1 LERGAM
7 TLALAYIDPGTGSM
21 LFTIVIGF
29 AAAAYFVVKQ
39 AWIRVKTLFAGRGA
53 APPTKGKRERI
64 VIYSEGKRY
73 WNVFLPIVE
82 ELERRG
88 VQAAF
93 LTSDKDDP
101 AFERPNGPVRPQ
113 YIGAGNLAYARLNM
127 LEADLCLTTTPGLD
141 VYQWKRSK
149 AVSHYSHILHSV
161 DDATSYRLF
170 GLDYFDSVLLTGEYQ
185 AAGIR
190 ELEGKRRLR
199 AKELPVVGST
209 YLDVYARKLDSLPRR
224 DGGAATVLV
233 SPSWGESALLRRY
246 GEDLLAPLS
255 ESGLRVIVRPHP
267 QSALSEGATIECLKT
282 ALSRFGNVEWDFSR
296 ENLAALTRSDVMISD
311 FSGII
316 FDYAFLFGRPVLYA
330 NGEFDPRPYDSS
342 DVDSTPWKFSVLPG
356 LGRALERADFGRMR
370 EIVESVQE
378 DESLK
383 RGIDEA
389 RDQAWQ
395 HRSESGA
402 RAVDFMLERAGV

>member
-1 LERGAM
+1 M
-7 TLALAYIDPGTGSM
+7 TLSLAYIDPGTGSM
-21 LFTIVIGF
+21 LFTIVTGF
-29 AAAAYFVVKQ
+29 AVAVYFVAKS
-39 AWIRVKTLFAGRGA
+39 AWIRVKTIFAGRGA
-53 APPTKGKRERI
+53 GLSAAKGKRERI

-88 VQAAF
+88 VEAAF
-93 LTSDKDDP
+93 LTSEEDDP
-101 AFERPNGPVRPQ
+101 VFDRAPGAVRPQ
-113 YIGAGNLAYARLNM
+113 FIGSGNLAYARLNM
-127 LEADLCLTTTPGLD
+127 LDAALCLTTTPGLD

-149 AVSHYSHILHSV
+149 AVGHYAHILHSV

-190 ELEGKRRLR
+190 ELEGKRGLR

-209 YLDVYARKLDSLPRR
+209 YLDVYARKLDALPSR
-224 DGGAATVLV
+224 DGGTTTVLV

-246 GEDLLAPLS
+246 GEELLVPLA

-267 QSALSEGATIECLKT
+267 QSALSERATIEGLKS
-282 ALSRFGNVEWDFSR
+282 ALSRFDSVEWDSSR
-296 ENLAALTRSDVMISD
+296 ENLAALARADVMISD
-311 FSGII
+311 FSGIV

-330 NGEFDPRPYDSS
+330 NADFDPRPYDSS
-342 DVDSTPWKFSVLPG
+342 DSSATPWKFAILPK
-356 LGRALERADFGRMR
+356 LGKPLDRADFGRIG
-370 EIVESVQE
+370 ELVELVRGDSE
-378 DESLK
+378 LK
-383 RGIDEA
+383 DGIQEA

-395 HRSESGA
+395 HRAEAGA
-402 RAVDFMLERAGV
+402 RAADFIVERAKA

>member
-1 LERGAM
+1 M
-7 TLALAYIDPGTGSM
+7 TLSLAYIDPGTGSM
-21 LFTIVIGF
+21 LFTIVTGF
-29 AAAAYFVVKQ
+29 AVAVYFVAKQ
-39 AWIRVKTLFAGRGA
+39 AWIRLKTILAGRGA
-53 APPTKGKRERI
+53 AGAASAAAAAGRERI

-93 LTSDKDDP
+93 LTSEQDDP
-101 AFERPNGPVRPQ
+101 AFGRPAGPVRPQ
-113 YIGAGNLAYARLNM
+113 FIGAGNLAYARLNM
-127 LEADLCLTTTPGLD
+127 LAADLCLTTTPGLD

-149 AVSHYSHILHSV
+149 AVGHYAHILHSV

-170 GLDYFDSVLLTGEYQ
+170 GLDYFDSVLLSGEYQ

-190 ELEGKRRLR
+190 ELEAKRALR

-209 YLDVYARKLDSLPRR
+209 YLDVYARKLGSAPGR
-224 DGGAATVLV
+224 DGGATTVLV

-246 GEDLLAPLS
+246 GESLLVPLA

-267 QSALSEGATIECLKT
+267 QSALSERLIIEALKA
-282 ALSRFGNVEWDFSR
+282 ALSRFDNVEWDLSR
-296 ENLAALTRSDVMISD
+296 ENLASLARADVMISD

-330 NGEFDPRPYDSS
+330 NGDFDPRPYDSS
-342 DVDSTPWKFSVLPG
+342 DSSATPWKFAVLPR
-356 LGRALERADFGRMR
+356 LGKSLDRADFGRIGEVVEGVR
-370 EIVESVQE
+370 E
-378 DESLK
+378 DRALK
-383 RGIDEA
+383 DSIGEA

-402 RAVDFMLERAGV
+402 RAADFIMERAKA

>member
-1 LERGAM
+1 M

-21 LFTIVIGF
+21 LFTIVTGF
-29 AAAAYFVVKQ
+29 AVAVYFVAKQ
-39 AWIRVKTLFAGRGA
+39 AWIRVKTIFAGRGA
-53 APPTKGKRERI
+53 DLSAAKGKRERI

-88 VQAAF
+88 VEAAF
-93 LTSDKDDP
+93 LTSEEDDP
-101 AFERPNGPVRPQ
+101 IFERASGSVRPQ
-113 YIGAGNLAYARLNM
+113 YIGEGNLAYARLNM
-127 LEADLCLTTTPGLD
+127 LQADLFLTTTPGLD

-149 AVSHYSHILHSV
+149 AVGHYAHILHSV

-170 GLDYFDSVLLTGEYQ
+170 GLDYFDSILLTGEYQ

-190 ELEGKRRLR
+190 ELEGKRRLK

-246 GEDLLAPLS
+246 GEELLAPLA

-267 QSALSEGATIECLKT
+267 QSSLSERAMIEDLKA

-296 ENLAALTRSDVMISD
+296 ENLAALARSDVMISD
-311 FSGII
+311 FSGIV
-316 FDYAFLFGRPVLYA
+316 FDYAFLFRRPFLYA
-330 NGEFDPRPYDSS
+330 NGDFDPRPYDSS
-342 DVDSTPWKFSVLPG
+342 DVDATPWKFTVLPR
-356 LGRALERADFGRMR
+356 LGRALAREDFGRMR
-370 EIVESVQE
+370 EVVESVRE
-378 DESLK
+378 DESLR
-383 RGIDEA
+383 RGIEEA

-402 RAVDFMLERAGV
+402 RAVDFMLERAGI